1 MEYPPVKIG
10 LKLHIPIHKSYYK
23 NVTFSSSR
31 FASPMLERRCRN
43 LSRIFFGASFFDT
56 LSNISSK
63 TIYNSDIFAE
73 TTSVF
78 ILLLTRYK
86 KCLATDQYAFFPT
99 IFSSQHLSQQ
109 FFFSKAAVMANLI
122 L

>member
-10 LKLHIPIHKSYYK
+10 LKLQIHKSYYK
-23 NVTFSSSR
+23 NVTSSSSG

-78 ILLLTRYK
+78 IRLLTRYK